1 MPCGYVKG
9 GREERGEGG
18 RGGGNII
25 SRRKG
30 GGGRNVLIRKGL
42 LLWPTLDKKT

>member
-1 MPCGYVKG
+1 MAKPRGGEVKKG
-9 GREERGEGG
+9 GRGV
-18 RGGGNII
+18 GNII